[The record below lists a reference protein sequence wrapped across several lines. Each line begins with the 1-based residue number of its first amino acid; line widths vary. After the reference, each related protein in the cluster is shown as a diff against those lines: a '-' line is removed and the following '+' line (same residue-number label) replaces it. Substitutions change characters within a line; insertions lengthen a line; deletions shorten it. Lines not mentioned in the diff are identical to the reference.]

1 MTTYTQLP
9 TRYHSLVAASAGS
22 VLLQSSR
29 CDAENY
35 RSYLFLRPQR
45 ILSASS
51 ALFEQIEIALA
62 QGCYVA
68 GFLAYECGEGL
79 EALGDNSAQNSLLPK
94 VWFGVYS
101 HAFVFDHRT
110 GEFEG
115 ASPEDFFAD
124 KSLFADDSEPSQS
137 PVPQHSAPQP
147 VAIEHLHFGLSEQE
161 YAAKIDAIHEYIRAG
176 DTYQVNF
183 TDALR
188 FDLAGSPDELFSALI
203 ASQPVPY
210 SAFLHGDGWR
220 ILSFSPELFFRV
232 AGRSILTRPMK
243 GTARRGMDGVEDE
256 AIAQWLAADLKNRSE
271 NVMIVDLLRNDL
283 GRLCEF
289 GSVRVDQLCAVER
302 YETLFQMTSQISGTL
317 RSGVRPRDLFASLFP
332 CGSITGAPKHRTM
345 QIIHELERGP
355 RGVYT
360 GAIGFFSPQR
370 EAVFSVPIRTVVLE
384 GQSGT
389 MGVGSGI
396 VIDSQADDEF
406 RESLLKS
413 EFLTQREESFQLIES
428 LLWQDGYPLLALHLE
443 RLESS
448 ARYFGFA
455 FERSAILS
463 ALDAT
468 ARQLS
473 GARSKVRLLLDR
485 TGAISVTHSLVA
497 ESKGPGK
504 IKISDLRVAS
514 TDRFL
519 RHKTTRR
526 RLYEQQY
533 EQARRE
539 GFDEVLFRNEHGELT
554 EGAISNL
561 FIEKDGQW
569 LSPPLS
575 CGLLPGVYRRHLLE
589 TLPHATERVL
599 RMEDLASADAIY
611 LCNAVRGCRK
621 ATLV

>member
-1 MTTYTQLP
+1 
-9 TRYHSLVAASAGS
+9 
-22 VLLQSSR
+22 
-29 CDAENY
+29 
-35 RSYLFLRPQR
+35 
-45 ILSASS
+45 
-51 ALFEQIEIALA
+51 
-62 QGCYVA
+62 
-68 GFLAYECGEGL
+68 
-79 EALGDNSAQNSLLPK
+79 
-94 VWFGVYS
+94 
-101 HAFVFDHRT
+101 
-110 GEFEG
+110 
-115 ASPEDFFAD
+115 
-124 KSLFADDSEPSQS
+124 
-137 PVPQHSAPQP
+137 
-147 VAIEHLHFGLSEQE
+147 
-161 YAAKIDAIHEYIRAG
+161 
-176 DTYQVNF
+176 
-183 TDALR
+183 
-188 FDLAGSPDELFSALI
+188 
-203 ASQPVPY
+203 
-210 SAFLHGDGWR
+210 
-220 ILSFSPELFFRV
+220 
-232 AGRSILTRPMK
+232 
-243 GTARRGMDGVEDE
+243 
-256 AIAQWLAADLKNRSE
+256 
-271 NVMIVDLLRNDL
+271 MIVDLLRNDL

-406 RESLLKS
+406 RECLLKS

>member
-22 VLLQSSR
+22 ILLQSSR

-463 ALDAT
+463 AGSHGSNLCYA
-468 ARQLS
+468 LS
-473 GARSKVRLLLDR
+473 GCGVE
-485 TGAISVTHSLVA
+485 GA
-497 ESKGPGK
+497 GK
-504 IKISDLRVAS
+504 DKDLRPS
-514 TDRFL
+514 RCIDRPLPAPQDDPPPTL
-519 RHKTTRR
+519 RTAVRAGA
-526 RLYEQQY
+526 
-533 EQARRE
+533 ARRIRRGSLSERAWRVDGGRDQQPLYRE
-539 GFDEVLFRNEHGELT
+539 GWTVAQPAAVLWSASRRV
-554 EGAISNL
+554 S
-561 FIEKDGQW
+561 
-569 LSPPLS
+569 SPPAGDSPPCHRTRLADGRPCL
-575 CGLLPGVYRRHLLE
+575 CGRDLPVQCCARMPQSDAGLE
-589 TLPHATERVL
+589 HF
-599 RMEDLASADAIY
+599 
-611 LCNAVRGCRK
+611 G
-621 ATLV
+621 